1 MKMWWGAEGATPECS
16 GTVLLAR
23 PVMLS
28 MSGLRV
34 LPQEALSLLRAR
46 LAQAWSDLG
55 ESPYSSALTDH
66 TQPTNPQGFVK
77 MWTEKAPRSWQEGL
91 TVRGRKIM
99 KGGRRHFSAE
109 QLDVKLGMHPS
120 KRALAQQPNP
130 GARNLLQ
137 PKLPEPR
144 LAHPSS

>member
-1 MKMWWGAEGATPECS
+1 
-16 GTVLLAR
+16 
-23 PVMLS
+23 MLRDRS
-28 MSGLRV
+28 PGQASDALDEWVQGPAPGV
-34 LPQEALSLLRAR
+34 LSLLRAR

-55 ESPYSSALTDH
+55 ESPYSSAPTAH
-66 TQPTNPQGFVK
+66 TQPTSPQGFVK
-77 MWTEKAPRSWQEGL
+77 MWTGKAPRSWQEGL

-99 KGGRRHFSAE
+99 KGGGHFSAE
-109 QLDVKLGMHPS
+109 LLDVKLGMHPS

-144 LAHPSS
+144 LAHPSG

>member
-1 MKMWWGAEGATPECS
+1 MAPPECS

-28 MSGLRV
+28 TSGVRG
-34 LPQEALSLLRAR
+34 LPQGALSLLRAR

-55 ESPYSSALTDH
+55 ESPYSSAPTDH
-66 TQPTNPQGFVK
+66 PQPTSPQEFVK
-77 MWTEKAPRSWQEGL
+77 MWTGKAPWSWQEGL
-91 TVRGRKIM
+91 TVRGRKIR
-99 KGGRRHFSAE
+99 KGAGHFAAE
-109 QLDVKLGMHPS
+109 LLDVKLGTPPS

-137 PKLPEPR
+137 PKLPEPW
-144 LAHPSS
+144 LARPSG